1 MVGEFVAHD
10 DSRLR
15 FGSLNHLP
23 GDAINP
29 QRPIAAY
36 LNTLISLPLLGHSGN
51 GGPATGLVL
60 VAIDPKTTLASIAYR
75 SRETGFSPYQ
85 SARVSR
91 YDALT

>member
-29 QRPIAAY
+29 QRPIAADS
-36 LNTLISLPLLGHSGN
+36 NSLISLPLLGAQRTWRALL
-51 GGPATGLVL
+51 PALSWSRLTHKRHWLRTAAMVLMPVSAPINVL
-60 VAIDPKTTLASIAYR
+60 V
-75 SRETGFSPYQ
+75 
-85 SARVSR
+85 
-91 YDALT
+91 